1 MRGRGICIRSWS
13 KFDVFLCC
21 LLLFGYLWEA
31 LFGTFLC
38 KTRSI
43 AKQRSWKPSSAVHSR
58 YWENAFTNPHIRDT
72 TLSLQSGA
80 SELDTVMNATHLLAG
95 SYSAIYTELAG
106 LRSAAPNALLKVIF
120 ETSRLTPD
128 QIVAACVLSAAA
140 SFDYVKTSTGF
151 LAADDCIVGSSGE
164 RKPTGATKEDVQL
177 MKACCEYLGSE
188 ESALGSVVKRKMK
201 VKASGGVRTLVDA
214 VVMIEAGAD
223 RLGSSGGVWIAKEG
237 EAAKEGKGGMDGE
250 RPKGVET
257 RMFSDY

>member
-1 MRGRGICIRSWS
+1 MRGLGIFIRSWS
-13 KFDVFLCC
+13 KLAVSSVSVCFCCCCLALCC
-21 LLLFGYLWEA
+21 EDVYGVPPWR
-31 LFGTFLC
+31 T
-38 KTRSI
+38 K
-43 AKQRSWKPSSAVHSR
+43 KQYIEVVKAA
-58 YWENAFTNPHIRDT
+58 YNENAFTNPINRDT

-80 SELDTVMNATHLLAG
+80 SELDTVMNADHLLQG

-106 LRSAAPNALLKVIF
+106 LRSAAPNAALKVIF

-128 QIVAACVLSAAA
+128 QIIAACVLSAAA
-140 SFDYVKTSTGF
+140 SVDYVKTSTGF
-151 LAADDCIVGSSGE
+151 LGADACILGPNGE

-188 ESALGSVVKRKMK
+188 ESALGSVAKRKMK